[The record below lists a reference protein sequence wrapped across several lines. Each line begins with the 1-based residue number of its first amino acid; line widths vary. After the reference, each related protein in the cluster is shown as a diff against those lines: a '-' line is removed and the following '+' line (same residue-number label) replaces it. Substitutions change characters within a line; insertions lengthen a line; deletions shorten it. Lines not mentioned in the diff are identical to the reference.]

1 MGMDRDRRFT
11 DGEGG
16 GLRDRPRERFS
27 LAELTEASGVSV
39 RTVRYYIAEGLL
51 PPPVGSGPKAYYTRD
66 HLDRLTLIGRMRA
79 NYLPL
84 KEIRRRLEEMTPEE
98 VRREA
103 AEPGDGVG
111 EATRT
116 TRTSSPPQGGRGR
129 DEAGASVGWPK
140 FRVLEEAGNETTAAR
155 PAAATPPAAAFA
167 SPWDEEP
174 GLFYLAA
181 DDFDADA
188 AADAAFDVDESPAG
202 EEAATWRRVRIGPE
216 AELMVSERLYQRR
229 REAVEQL
236 RKLGRLLFG

>member
-84 KEIRRRLEEMTPEE
+84 KEIRRRLEEMTPAE

-116 TRTSSPPQGGRGR
+116 TRTSSPPQGERGR
-129 DEAGASVGWPK
+129 DEASATGARP
-140 FRVLEEAGNETTAAR
+140 RHRLEEAGDEPLDALPDATMR
-155 PAAATPPAAAFA
+155 QQVSPATP
-167 SPWDEEP
+167 WDAEP
-174 GLFYLAA
+174 GLFDL
-181 DDFDADA
+181 DADA
-188 AADAAFDVDESPAG
+188 AADLPFDLDESLVG

>member
-84 KEIRRRLEEMTPEE
+84 KEIRRRLEEMTPAE

-116 TRTSSPPQGGRGR
+116 TRTSSPPQGERGR
-129 DEAGASVGWPK
+129 DEASATGARP
-140 FRVLEEAGNETTAAR
+140 RHRLEEAGDEPLDAL
-155 PAAATPPAAAFA
+155 PDAAA
-167 SPWDEEP
+167 WDEEP
-174 GLFYLAA
+174 GLFYLDA
-181 DDFDADA
+181 DDADA
-188 AADAAFDVDESPAG
+188 DLPFDLDESLAG

-216 AELMVSERLYQRR
+216 AELMVSDRLYQRR

-236 RKLGRLLFG
+236 RKLGKLLFG